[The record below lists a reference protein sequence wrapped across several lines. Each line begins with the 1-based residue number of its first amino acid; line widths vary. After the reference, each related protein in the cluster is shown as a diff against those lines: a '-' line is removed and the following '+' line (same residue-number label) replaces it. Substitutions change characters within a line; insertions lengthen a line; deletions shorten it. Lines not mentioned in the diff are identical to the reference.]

1 MRFRKNRSIFI
12 FYFCLLSYQQ
22 RFSGSTFDPLWM
34 CSSLDA
40 SEDLA
45 LPPRELYLRA
55 CRLTGASPVSCFL
68 HHSGKGPLALNHR
81 GLGPQGAK
89 ALAIALVSNVDITH
103 VEMEDNS
110 LGAAGTRYIT
120 DLLRTNSCIQS
131 LNLSHNALGP
141 AGARS
146 ICRMLMENISLKSL
160 QLSGHYPISHFFLE
174 AKPGN
179 QISLVYPVY
188 SAPKVRDSHK
198 ME

>member
-1 MRFRKNRSIFI
+1 MHFLRPNFKCVFVKIDINFY
-12 FYFCLLSYQQ
+12 FYYFCLLSYQQ

-89 ALAIALVSNVDITH
+89 ALAIALVVI
-103 VEMEDNS
+103 
-110 LGAAGTRYIT
+110 G
-120 DLLRTNSCIQS
+120 
-131 LNLSHNALGP
+131 LS
-141 AGARS
+141 
-146 ICRMLMENISLKSL
+146 
-160 QLSGHYPISHFFLE
+160 FF
-174 AKPGN
+174 
-179 QISLVYPVY
+179 SFFF
-188 SAPKVRDSHK
+188 
-198 ME
+198 